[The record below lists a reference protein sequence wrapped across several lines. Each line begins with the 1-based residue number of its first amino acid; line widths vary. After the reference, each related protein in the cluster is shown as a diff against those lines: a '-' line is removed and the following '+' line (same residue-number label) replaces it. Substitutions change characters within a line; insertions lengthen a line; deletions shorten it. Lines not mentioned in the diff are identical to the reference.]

1 MKISLKLEDI
11 EERIAVLQE
20 KDSTEYLMRGLNKR
34 CLLEDKISYIF
45 SLGKLGKYYDSLPNV
60 DASLF
65 DLLSTIKKY
74 NREKMKIYDQPI
86 DVLFWAAASLSFF
99 SFVAKNLNSFS
110 RSESYVVFIV
120 GLLYFIGSY
129 FFFLNINRKKKIN
142 RELVKNGLSTE
153 ILKIV
158 AWNKDNQMEKELKE
172 KKYYHFSQCI
182 NCGNPIR
189 ITDEE
194 IEIDEKLFEQRLTE
208 WHQFLQN
215 YLNEI
220 MGGK

>member
-1 MKISLKLEDI
+1 MSLKLEDI
-11 EERIAVLQE
+11 EERIAILQE
-20 KDSTEYLMRGLNKR
+20 KDSTEYLMHGFSQR
-34 CLLEDKISYIF
+34 CLLEDKISCIL

-60 DASLF
+60 DMALF
-65 DLLSTIKKY
+65 DLLSTIKDF

-99 SFVAKNLNSFS
+99 SFVAMNLNSIS
-110 RSESYVVFIV
+110 RSESYLVFIV

-153 ILKIV
+153 ILKII

-172 KKYYHFSQCI
+172 K
-182 NCGNPIR
+182 N
-189 ITDEE
+189 IT
-194 IEIDEKLFEQRLTE
+194 IS
-208 WHQFLQN
+208 
-215 YLNEI
+215 LNVLI
-220 MGGK
+220 VVIQ